1 MTDAPRST
9 PTPVGGTG
17 AGPPGG
23 APSGPPGAVSAGS
36 GSGPPGPPGG
46 PPGPAIAVDERR
58 AADFASLFRLDGRRV
73 IVVGGYGGIGEITT
87 RLFAEC
93 GAELLVAGRS
103 EEKAQALA
111 AELSGAGH
119 TVSGARV
126 DIASRESARELIARC
141 KRELGGVDVLVN
153 LAGIDIEAP
162 AERYEE
168 DAWHTMLDINL
179 SGAFWL
185 SQAAGEEMIQAGRG
199 GRVIHYSTTRS
210 VAGARRGF
218 AAYAASKAGL
228 NGLIRQL
235 ATEWGKHR
243 ITVNGVAPGFVP
255 TELVREAA
263 ADDRFVA
270 MMLGRIP
277 FGRFGEPVELAG
289 ATLFLASPAA
299 SFVTGQVLFV
309 DGGVSASS

>member
-1 MTDAPRST
+1 
-9 PTPVGGTG
+9 V
-17 AGPPGG
+17 
-23 APSGPPGAVSAGS
+23 
-36 GSGPPGPPGG
+36 
-46 PPGPAIAVDERR
+46 IVDEQR
-58 AADFASLFRLDGRRV
+58 AEDFASLFRLDGRRT
-73 IVVGGYGGIGEITT
+73 IVVGGYGGIGEVTT
-87 RLFAEC
+87 RLFADR
-93 GAELLVAGRS
+93 GAELVIAGRS
-103 EEKAQALA
+103 QEKARALA
-111 AELSGAGH
+111 QELSEAGH
-119 TVSGARV
+119 VAHGARV
-126 DIASRESARELIARC
+126 DIASRDSARELIDGC
-141 KRELGGVDVLVN
+141 VEQLGGVDVLVN

-162 AERYEE
+162 AERFEE
-168 DAWHTMLDINL
+168 EAWQSLLDVNL

-185 SQAAGEEMIQAGRG
+185 SQAAGEAMIDAGRG
-199 GRVIHYSTTRS
+199 GRIIHYSTTRS

-218 AAYAASKAGL
+218 AGYAASKAGL

-263 ADDRFVA
+263 SDDRFVA

>member
-1 MTDAPRST
+1 MSVEPL
-9 PTPVGGTG
+9 
-17 AGPPGG
+17 AGPPG
-23 APSGPPGAVSAGS
+23 VSSQSA
-36 GSGPPGPPGG
+36 GG
-46 PPGPAIAVDERR
+46 PPEPPIVVDERR
-58 AADFASLFRLDGRRV
+58 VADFASLFRLDGQRV
-73 IVVGGYGGIGEITT
+73 IVVGGYGGIGEVTT

-93 GAELLVAGRS
+93 GAELMIAGRS
-103 EEKAQALA
+103 REKAQALA
-111 AELSGAGH
+111 EELAGAGH
-119 TVSGARV
+119 IAHGVRV
-126 DIASRESARELIARC
+126 DVSSRESARELIARGR
-141 KRELGGVDVLVN
+141 RELGGVDVLVN

-162 AERYEE
+162 AERFEE
-168 DAWHTMLDINL
+168 EAWQSLLDINL

-185 SQAAGEEMIQAGRG
+185 SQAAGEAMIDAGRG

-210 VAGARRGF
+210 VAGGRRGF
-218 AAYAASKAGL
+218 AGYAASKAGL

-235 ATEWGKHR
+235 ATEWGKYR

-255 TELVREAA
+255 TELVRDAA

-277 FGRFGEPVELAG
+277 FGRFGEPVELAS

-309 DGGVSASS
+309 DGGVTASS

>member
-1 MTDAPRST
+1 
-9 PTPVGGTG
+9 VQ
-17 AGPPGG
+17 
-23 APSGPPGAVSAGS
+23 
-36 GSGPPGPPGG
+36 
-46 PPGPAIAVDERR
+46 VDEQR
-58 AADFASLFRLDGRRV
+58 ASDFASLFRLDGRRV
-73 IVVGGYGGIGEITT
+73 LVVGGYGGIGEVTT
-87 RLFAEC
+87 RLFADC
-93 GAELLVAGRS
+93 GAELMIAGRS
-103 EEKAQALA
+103 VEKAQALA
-111 AELSGAGH
+111 RELSGEGRTA
-119 TVSGARV
+119 VGARV
-126 DIASRESARELIARC
+126 DIADRGSARELVARC
-141 KRELGGVDVLVN
+141 TQELGGLDVLVN

-162 AERYEE
+162 AERFDE
-168 DAWHTMLDINL
+168 DAWRTMLDVNL

-185 SQAAGEEMIQAGRG
+185 SQAAADTMIEAGRG
-199 GRVIHYSTTRS
+199 GRIVHYSTTRS

-235 ATEWGKHR
+235 ATEWGRHR
-243 ITVNGVAPGFVP
+243 IAVNGVAPGFVP

-277 FGRFGEPVELAG
+277 FGRFGEPVELAA

-309 DGGVSASS
+309 DGGVTASS